1 MPFFRYVARDK
12 EGKLMDEVIETSS
25 QEELVNSLQARGL
38 YIVSIAPAHQVKQ
51 VKRVQ
56 RRYHR
61 GIKDFD
67 LIMFARELATLLS
80 AGVTLIKSLDIL
92 CKQIESQTLL
102 RAVEQIKKD
111 VEGGFTFQ
119 DSLKKHSKIF
129 SEFWIHMIE
138 TGEASGHLSLSLE
151 QLAAYLEESAALKK
165 KIVSAMIYPLVL
177 ISVAVSA
184 IAIFLIKIIP
194 VFSEIFAGFNVEL
207 PLLTRIMII
216 LSNVVRKYFLIVI
229 GTFIVLI
236 VAGKRYVATEAGRWQ
251 FDTIKLKLPMVGLL
265 TQEILTE
272 RFATGL
278 STLIKSGV
286 PILHALDIAEKTAG
300 NRVMQKELR
309 EIKIAVRD
317 GKGIAQTMQNS
328 NLFSPLVVQMI
339 GVGEEIGEL
348 SKMLEKISL
357 FYKERVDTFVTR
369 LTTMFEPIILIF
381 MGVVVGVLVVAMFM
395 PIFSISNAVRASG

>member
-12 EGKLMDEVIETSS
+12 EGKLIDEIIEISS

-119 DSLKKHSKIF
+119 NALKKHSKIF

-151 QLAAYLEESAALKK
+151 QVATYLEESAALKR
-165 KIVSAMIYPLVL
+165 KIVSAMIYPLIL
-177 ISVAVSA
+177 IFVAVAA

-251 FDTIKLKLPMVGLL
+251 FDTIKFKLPMVGLVM
-265 TQEILTE
+265 QEISTE
-272 RFATGL
+272 RFANGL
-278 STLIKSGV
+278 SILLKSGV

-300 NRVMQKELR
+300 NRVMEKELR

-348 SKMLEKISL
+348 SKMLERISL